1 MKNIFPDD
9 INEGKLSITQKLHH
23 VHKYIWKN
31 NFSSP
36 IELGAHNNKRVLD
49 IGCGDGAWIIELATE
64 NQWNYFTGIDTR
76 LVFPKSIKQFNA
88 TFLQADISDNLRFES
103 DTFDLVYVRDVNFI
117 INKND
122 DDEKSWEEKVLK
134 EMIRV
139 CKPNGWIEAMFYENK
154 FYREGPVG
162 KRLREAFDR
171 YLDSKKMNSIFY
183 TKFEELFYK
192 TDELINFKKEYKE
205 YKLGYSTNRKSN
217 DIINKT
223 YRKISDI
230 LIEYIVEMW
239 KTPRISISESMGCTV
254 EEYDDLIGLFKKEV
268 KQKNTYIRYIRIYA
282 QKKE

>member
-1 MKNIFPDD
+1 
-9 INEGKLSITQKLHH
+9 
-23 VHKYIWKN
+23 
-31 NFSSP
+31 
-36 IELGAHNNKRVLD
+36 
-49 IGCGDGAWIIELATE
+49 
-64 NQWNYFTGIDTR
+64 
-76 LVFPKSIKQFNA
+76 
-88 TFLQADISDNLRFES
+88 
-103 DTFDLVYVRDVNFI
+103 
-117 INKND
+117 
-122 DDEKSWEEKVLK
+122 
-134 EMIRV
+134 
-139 CKPNGWIEAMFYENK
+139 
-154 FYREGPVG
+154 
-162 KRLREAFDR
+162 

-217 DIINKT
+217 DIINKS